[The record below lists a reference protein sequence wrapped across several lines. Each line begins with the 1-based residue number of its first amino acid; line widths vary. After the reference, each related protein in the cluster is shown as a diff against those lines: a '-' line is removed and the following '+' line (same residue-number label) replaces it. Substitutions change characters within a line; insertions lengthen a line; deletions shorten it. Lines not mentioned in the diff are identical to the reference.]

1 MKGDKRIWKQ
11 EDVHFQ
17 KWLISKQTIL
27 ILDLNDRK
35 ALILELQMNLDGE
48 LNSNISTHS
57 KLNGTAVLFSTSPF
71 HLVHLASMKFVSLSK
86 DKSESYS

>member
-1 MKGDKRIWKQ
+1 MQVIDNQII
-11 EDVHFQ
+11 H
-17 KWLISKQTIL
+17 L

-48 LNSNISTHS
+48 LNSNMSTHS